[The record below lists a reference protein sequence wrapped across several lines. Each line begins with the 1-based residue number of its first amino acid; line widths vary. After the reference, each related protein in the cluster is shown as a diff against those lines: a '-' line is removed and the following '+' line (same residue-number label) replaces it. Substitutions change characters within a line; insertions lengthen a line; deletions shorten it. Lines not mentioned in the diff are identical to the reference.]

1 MSFFQLSALTIEK
14 TMMEFASL
22 RNKAV
27 CITNV
32 ASKWGKTA
40 NHYQQMIDL
49 KAEFGDKLTILCFP
63 CNQFGKQEPKG
74 NEEIKKF
81 VDDLGGASLTL
92 MDKVEVNGPNT
103 SPVFTFLK
111 ENSGPG
117 GSEDIGWNFKA
128 YWLVDFEGNIKREG
142 GTPKTLR
149 DKIKAILGEPVD
161 APVSKKSRKT
171 SDKTKKKAQKEN
183 TKEVKK
189 VLKEWG
195 GEV

>member
-1 MSFFQLSALTIEK
+1 
-14 TMMEFASL
+14 
-22 RNKAV
+22 
-27 CITNV
+27 
-32 ASKWGKTA
+32 
-40 NHYQQMIDL
+40 MIDL

-81 VDDLGGASLTL
+81 VEDLGGASLTL
-92 MDKVEVNGPNT
+92 MDKVEVNGPNS

-128 YWLVDFEGNIKREG
+128 YWLVDFEGKITRES

-149 DKIKAILGEPVD
+149 DKIKTILGEPVD
-161 APVSKKSRKT
+161 APVSKKPKEAAVSKKSRKA
-171 SDKTKKKAQKEN
+171 SDKPLLFDKTKKKTEKEN

-189 VLKEWG
+189 VLKE
-195 GEV
+195 